1 MNKEDDAIDDYDIDE
16 LEGRL
21 EKCSRLQ
28 LFFLNCNL
36 WFFIFKYK
44 LKTSKTWSSI
54 KRLYY
59 KLTGQLIDL

>member
-1 MNKEDDAIDDYDIDE
+1 MKIEDEDEIDIDE
-16 LEGRL
+16 IVEGL
-21 EKCSRLQ
+21 EKCSQLQ

-44 LKTSKTWSSI
+44 LRTSKIWGSI